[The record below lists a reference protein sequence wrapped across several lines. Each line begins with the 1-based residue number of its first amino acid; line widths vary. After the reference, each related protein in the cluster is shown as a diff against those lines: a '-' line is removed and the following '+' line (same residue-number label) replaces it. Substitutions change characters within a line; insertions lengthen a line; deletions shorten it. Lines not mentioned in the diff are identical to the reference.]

1 MHRSETNDWLGADL
15 TKSDTTGIR
24 TVDQNNGPE
33 GTGHGL
39 VPPVPFGSMVDE
51 LLSLAAGR

>member
-15 TKSDTTGIR
+15 TKSDTIGIR
-24 TVDQNNGPE
+24 TVDQNNRPE
-33 GTGHGL
+33 GTGNGL